1 MKTCPPGRF
10 GLLVATLALGLLSA
24 GPAAAES
31 KAIKCGRVYQDRP
44 CAGHEGRLIAS
55 TQAQKAVATR
65 HTVDAACQR
74 RGAQAQAIISQRD
87 QGSSEDDQLA
97 GTRSVS
103 EKRLISEVYTY
114 HGDAAQQRSAVEQTC
129 MAERVRLARGARP
142 ATGGSTGKP

>member
-1 MKTCPPGRF
+1 MKTPPPGRF
-10 GLLVATLALGLLSA
+10 HLLAATLAFGLLGA

-44 CAGHEGRLIAS
+44 CPGHEGRLIAT

-74 RGAQAQAIISQRD
+74 RGAQAQTIISQREE
-87 QGSSEDDQLA
+87 GSSEDDLLA

-103 EKRLISEVYTY
+103 EKRLISEVYSY
-114 HGDAAQQRSAVEQTC
+114 QGDAAQQRAAVEKTC
-129 MAERVRLARGARP
+129 MSERVRMAKGQRGTAAR
-142 ATGGSTGKP
+142 